1 MIKDYLMSDMANISN
16 EEEMKRDQWFSDFI
30 SHLNADRFM
39 LATNTASADTKKF
52 YEAFINED
60 EVTMSKLVRQQT
72 SISFI
77 KRLIYD
83 YLKEL
88 KQRKTPLRLAFS
100 LSDSKI
106 LVWAEIENDD
116 DVAED
121 ALLLTEA
128 KINAAYSEYG
138 FYVDS
143 TILEKRDAM
152 TTLPP
157 HFKSII

>member
-1 MIKDYLMSDMANISN
+1 MSDKANISGQDK
-16 EEEMKRDQWFSDFI
+16 MKRDRWFSDFI
-30 SHLNADRFM
+30 SHLNADHFM
-39 LATNTASADTKKF
+39 LETNTASEDTQKF

-60 EVTMSKLVRQQT
+60 EVTMFKLVRQQT

-88 KQRKTPLRLAFS
+88 KQRKIPLRLALS

-121 ALLLTEA
+121 ALLIAEA
-128 KINAAYSEYG
+128 KINSVYSEYG
-138 FYVDS
+138 FFIDS
-143 TILEKRDAM
+143 TILEQRDK
-152 TTLPP
+152 TSTLPP
-157 HFKSII
+157 HFQSII

>member
-1 MIKDYLMSDMANISN
+1 MIKERLMSDKANTASH
-16 EEEMKRDQWFSDFI
+16 EEMKRDRWFSDFI
-30 SHLNADRFM
+30 SHLNADHFM
-39 LATNTASADTKKF
+39 LATNTATEDTKKF

-72 SISFI
+72 SMSFI

-88 KQRKTPLRLAFS
+88 KQRKVPLRLALS

-116 DVAED
+116 EAAEN
-121 ALLLTEA
+121 ALLLAEA
-128 KINAAYSEYG
+128 KINSAYSEYG
-138 FYVDS
+138 FFVDS
-143 TILEKRDAM
+143 TILEKRDKIS
-152 TTLPP
+152 TPPP
-157 HFKSII
+157 HFQPII

>member
-1 MIKDYLMSDMANISN
+1 MSDKANISN
-16 EEEMKRDQWFSDFI
+16 QEKMKRDLWFSDFI
-30 SHLNADRFM
+30 SHLNADHFM
-39 LATNTASADTKKF
+39 LETNTAAEDTKKF

-60 EVTMSKLVRQQT
+60 EVTMFKLVRQQT

-88 KQRKTPLRLAFS
+88 KQRKIPLRLALS

-121 ALLLTEA
+121 ALLVAEA
-128 KINAAYSEYG
+128 KINSVYSEYG
-138 FYVDS
+138 FYIDS
-143 TILEKRDAM
+143 TILEQRDKM
-152 TTLPP
+152 SMLPP
-157 HFKSII
+157 HFQSII